1 MNDAYSDL
9 LNDDEDEQPE
19 PKRETGKDNAAFAQ
33 MRKDL
38 KAAQKELEE
47 ARAYKV
53 EREKADRETAI
64 TSVFSEIGLNPKHAK
79 LFAIANPEGEATP
92 ELVSQFAAEYG
103 LATTEGEAVE
113 APAPTERGFTPT
125 VINEGQ
131 ALGAKTYSVEEW
143 RQLARDDPAQ
153 AEKVFNANRVN
164 LAGLRQGLGPDR

>member
-1 MNDAYSDL
+1 MTDALSDL
-9 LNDDEDEQPE
+9 LDDDEDEQPE

-47 ARAYKV
+47 ARAFRV

-64 TSVFSEIGLNPKHAK
+64 TGVFSEVGLNPKHAK

-92 ELVSQFAAEYG
+92 ELVAQFAAEYG
-103 LATTEGEAVE
+103 LATNAGEAVE

-131 ALGAKTYSVEEW
+131 ALGSKVYTHDEFAELMKTD
-143 RQLARDDPAQ
+143 Q
-153 AEKVFNANRVN
+153 NRAFKAYQDGRVK
-164 LAGLRQGLGPDR
+164 LDKIEGLSFRPE